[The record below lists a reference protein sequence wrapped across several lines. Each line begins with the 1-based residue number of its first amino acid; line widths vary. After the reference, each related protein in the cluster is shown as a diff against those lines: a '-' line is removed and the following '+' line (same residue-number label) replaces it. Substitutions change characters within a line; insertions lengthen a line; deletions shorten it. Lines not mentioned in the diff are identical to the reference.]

1 MDHSEALQLA
11 AVEKYLLDELPQ
23 PVRDEFERHFFD
35 CQECAA
41 DLKTTATFLDAAR
54 EELRRSSVARPT
66 PNLTKKSGFSFFLRP
81 AFVSPAFA
89 LLLIVIAYQNIA
101 VFPRSWREV
110 ATPGKPEVLS
120 SVSLIGGNSRSGTIP
135 SVTVDNGRPI
145 LLSVDIPIAEQFL
158 GYSCVLVAPSGAVVW
173 RVPVSTEQAKDTVSV
188 LIPAGNWESG
198 DYRLIVQG
206 YASRAPA
213 EPADLARYRF
223 TLHNLH

>member
-23 PVRDEFERHFFD
+23 PVRDEFEQHFFD

-54 EELRRSSVARPT
+54 EELRRSPVARPS
-66 PNLTKKSGFSFFLRP
+66 NLTKKSRISFFLRP

-89 LLLIVIAYQNIA
+89 VLLIVIAYQNVA
-101 VFPRSWREV
+101 VFPRSLREA

-135 SVTVDNGRPI
+135 SVTVGNGRPI

-158 GYSCVLVAPSGAVVW
+158 GYYCVLVAPSGAVVW

-206 YASRAPA
+206 YASRASA

-223 TLHNLH
+223 TLHNSH